1 MSKDISVTTKR
12 QVKFLNETLQ
22 RLESFTQAVANGE
35 IIMEDAVFQD
45 EHSAPTIDEA
55 GGWNIYMRIDYQLGE
70 RDAE

>member
-1 MSKDISVTTKR
+1 MSKDISVTTKS

-22 RLESFTQAVANGE
+22 RLDSFTRAVANGE

-55 GGWNIYMRIDYQLGE
+55 GGRNIYMRIDYQLGE
-70 RDAE
+70 LDID